1 MQCKCS
7 QCNVL
12 SYAGLCIS
20 WKVQQTNR
28 VDQTHRE
35 RGSEWQK
42 AVAGFA
48 AGAFMLPG
56 LWRHPPVTSRPSI
69 GRITQQIQSRSRTR
83 RSQSVVTQLEFP
95 KRNYGN
101 CFNSSF
107 VISLVLIDYYSEL
120 WIIILQFKI
129 TVLYCNIFYN
139 NNNKDSKCF

>member
-1 MQCKCS
+1 MSYRMQ
-7 QCNVL
+7 V
-12 SYAGLCIS
+12 LCIS

-56 LWRHPPVTSRPSI
+56 FWRHPPVTSRPSI
-69 GRITQQIQSRSRTR
+69 GQITQQIQSRSRTR

-95 KRNYGN
+95 KRN
-101 CFNSSF
+101 
-107 VISLVLIDYYSEL
+107 
-120 WIIILQFKI
+120 
-129 TVLYCNIFYN
+129 
-139 NNNKDSKCF
+139 

>member
-1 MQCKCS
+1 MYF
-7 QCNVL
+7 L
-12 SYAGLCIS
+12 
-20 WKVQQTNR
+20 KVQQTNR

-69 GRITQQIQSRSRTR
+69 GQITQQIQSRSRTR

-95 KRNYGN
+95 KRNLLTSRGR
-101 CFNSSF
+101 S
-107 VISLVLIDYYSEL
+107 
-120 WIIILQFKI
+120 
-129 TVLYCNIFYN
+129 
-139 NNNKDSKCF
+139 